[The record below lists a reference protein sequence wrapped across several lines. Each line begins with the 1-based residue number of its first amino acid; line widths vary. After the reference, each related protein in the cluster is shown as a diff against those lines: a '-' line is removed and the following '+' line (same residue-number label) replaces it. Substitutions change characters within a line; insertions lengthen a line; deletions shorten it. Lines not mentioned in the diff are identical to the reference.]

1 MAKFRYKMQSILD
14 VKEKLE
20 NKAKQDFAQ
29 ANARLDAEKV
39 KLVELQKRRS
49 YYMEEGLRLR
59 LEKIDIRKIREN
71 KMAVLKMDE
80 YIKNQMVQINLASRE
95 VEKAYLKVLTD
106 GTDSYQADGTEIY
119 MSTELNMVD
128 KSMKEIFGLSEG
140 TQASPELSELSDDER
155 QTLYNETMKFFEKLY
170 GESSETYNAEDA
182 ENTESAE

>member
-95 VEKAYLKVLTD
+95 VEKARVALQTLMQERKAHEKLKEN
-106 GTDSYQADGTEIY
+106 AFEAF
-119 MSTELNMVD
+119 
-128 KSMKEIFGLSEG
+128 MKEE
-140 TQASPELSELSDDER
+140 QAAESKEIDQLTTYTHG
-155 QTLYNETMKFFEKLY
+155 QKLM
-170 GESSETYNAEDA
+170 GEQN
-182 ENTESAE
+182 NG

>member
-29 ANARLDAEKV
+29 ANAKLDAEKV

-95 VEKAYLKVLTD
+95 VEKARSALQALMQERKAHEKLKEN
-106 GTDSYQADGTEIY
+106 AFE
-119 MSTELNMVD
+119 EF
-128 KSMKEIFGLSEG
+128 MKEE
-140 TQASPELSELSDDER
+140 QALESKEIDQLTTYTHG
-155 QTLYNETMKFFEKLY
+155 QKIA
-170 GESSETYNAEDA
+170 GEQN
-182 ENTESAE
+182 NG

>member
-29 ANARLDAEKV
+29 ANARLDAEKL

-49 YYMEEGLRLR
+49 DYMEEGLRLR

-95 VEKAYLKVLTD
+95 VEKARSALQALMQERKAHEKLKEN
-106 GTDSYQADGTEIY
+106 AFE
-119 MSTELNMVD
+119 EF
-128 KSMKEIFGLSEG
+128 MKEE
-140 TQASPELSELSDDER
+140 QAQESKEIDQLTTYTHG
-155 QTLYNETMKFFEKLY
+155 QKIA
-170 GESSETYNAEDA
+170 GEQN
-182 ENTESAE
+182 NG

>member
-95 VEKAYLKVLTD
+95 VEKARSVLQTLMQERKAHEKLKEN
-106 GTDSYQADGTEIY
+106 AFE
-119 MSTELNMVD
+119 EF
-128 KSMKEIFGLSEG
+128 MKEE
-140 TQASPELSELSDDER
+140 QAQESKEIDQLTTYTHG
-155 QTLYNETMKFFEKLY
+155 QKIA
-170 GESSETYNAEDA
+170 GEQN
-182 ENTESAE
+182 NG